1 MSTCLFPGSFDPPT
15 RGHIDIVRRA
25 SKLFDRVFVAIL
37 TNTAK
42 TPLCSVDE
50 RVDMLKACCAGLQ
63 NVSVVTGSGLTV
75 ELCRQVGAD
84 VLLRGIRGA
93 ADAEQEAAMAAL
105 NRHISGIETVTLFTS
120 PELSYIS
127 STFVRDIIRYGGSLQ
142 GLVPD
147 ELIAPLESKRPARCT
162 QG

>member
-50 RVDMLKACCAGLQ
+50 RVDMLKACCTGLQ

-120 PELSYIS
+120 PELSFIS

-147 ELIAPLESKRPARCT
+147 ELIAPLESKRPARRD